1 MASITKRLSDLEA
14 DLKRLQH
21 KRSYIPILFVTEH
34 PKSIYTELGGTV
46 FDGEAALERFA
57 DEHGTKTIIVNDIGL
72 KRGKNR

>member
-1 MASITKRLSDLEA
+1 MTAITKRLSDLEA
-14 DLKRLQH
+14 DLKRLQR
-21 KRSYIPILFVTEH
+21 KRSYIPILFVTEY
-34 PKSIYTELGGTV
+34 PQGTYTELNGTV